1 MSKSFKLRLTAF
13 LCEAQKDI
21 DLHLFDFFFKT
32 VFQNNRLLLKQFLI
46 RLAAASLSTFIFKHI
61 FNSKLHCFV
70 PSSLEENNTEQAL
83 IWSESSFVELLR
95 VVVSYPLI
103 FFFSFFDPS
112 LPDCLLSSS
121 FFSQCF
127 HDKMEIF
134 TDAGKFVASPHK
146 DGQNIF
152 EIYIYFFSYITLA
165 YSQTEC
171 KFEDIC
177 SVGKQITCSVWFPC
191 SFPTV
196 EPSG

>member
-21 DLHLFDFFFKT
+21 DLHLFDFFLKT
-32 VFQNNRLLLKQFLI
+32 VFQNNRLLLKRFLI
-46 RLAAASLSTFIFKHI
+46 RLAAAFLSTFIFKHI

-83 IWSESSFVELLR
+83 ILSESSFMELLR

-103 FFFSFFDPS
+103 FFSFFDPS
-112 LPDCLLSSS
+112 LPDCLLSFS
-121 FFSQCF
+121 FFSQGF

-134 TDAGKFVASPHK
+134 TDAGKFVATPHK

-152 EIYIYFFSYITLA
+152 EIYIFFFLTLH
-165 YSQTEC
+165 
-171 KFEDIC
+171 
-177 SVGKQITCSVWFPC
+177 
-191 SFPTV
+191 
-196 EPSG
+196 